1 MKRRKTQVL
10 IIGGGITG
18 TGLARDLALR
28 GVQSVLVEQFD
39 INAGASG
46 SNHGLLHSGARYV
59 ANDPAAARECKEEGD
74 ILKILGPHCI
84 EQTGGLFVAVEGDD
98 EKFVAD
104 FPTLC
109 SQCGIPARSLNV
121 KEARELE
128 PALSDR
134 LIAAYQVED
143 ATIDPFKLSLENIW
157 QAQELGSTLMRRTKA
172 VRFHLRGK
180 RIESVHLLDTQS
192 GEELILEVD
201 QVVNA
206 AGAWSREVALMADI
220 SINMVYS
227 KGTLLVTSNRITK
240 HVVNRLR
247 PPSNADILVPGGTVS
262 LLGTTS
268 VEVDSPYGVYPTAE
282 EVDIIVEE
290 EAAML
295 PELETT
301 RYIRAYSGV
310 RPLVGSQGEGDAR
323 TVSRDFSLLDHAS
336 DGADNFT
343 TITGGKFTTYRV
355 MAERTADQICR
366 RLGIYNPCRTRTEPL
381 PTSQACM
388 WTETGIAPQEWIKHA
403 DPKDAILCECEL
415 VPQSAVDT
423 IISSIR
429 KRKDTP
435 DIEAIGL
442 RSRVGKGPCQGTFCS
457 AKIAGHMT
465 DRGETH
471 GTEGLAHIQD
481 FLRRRWRGQHPVLW
495 GSQLIQAELME
506 SLHCGLFSQE
516 LYCDQEGEKLEQ
528 REQREKREKREQR
541 EQREEPSEE

>member
-1 MKRRKTQVL
+1 LKRQKTQVL

-74 ILKILGPHCI
+74 ILKRLGPHCI

-98 EKFVAD
+98 ERFVAD
-104 FPTLC
+104 FPAHC
-109 SQCGIPARSLNV
+109 ARCGIPARSLDV
-121 KEARELE
+121 RRARELE

-134 LIAAYQVED
+134 LIAAFQVED

-157 QAQELGSTLMRRTKA
+157 QAQELGSTLMRRTRA
-172 VRFHLRGK
+172 VWFQRRGD
-180 RIESVHLLDTQS
+180 RIESVLLQDTKS
-192 GEELILEVD
+192 GDELILEVD

-206 AGAWSREVALMADI
+206 AGAWSRDVALMAGIPID
-220 SINMVYS
+220 MVYP
-227 KGTLLVTSNRITK
+227 KGTLLVTLNRITK

-268 VEVDSPYGVYPTAE
+268 VKVDSPNGVYPTVE
-282 EVDIIVEE
+282 EVNTIVEE
-290 EAAML
+290 EAAMV

-310 RPLVGSQGEGDAR
+310 RPLVGKQGAGDAR
-323 TVSRDFSLLDHAS
+323 TVSRDFSLLDHGP
-336 DGADNFT
+336 DGVENFT
-343 TITGGKFTTYRV
+343 TITGGKFTTYRI
-355 MAERTADQICR
+355 MAERTADLVCG
-366 RLGIYNPCRTRTEPL
+366 RLGISNPCRTRTEPL
-381 PTSQACM
+381 PTSAACM
-388 WTETGIAPQEWIKHA
+388 WTETGIAPREWIRHA
-403 DPKDAILCECEL
+403 DPEDAILCECEL
-415 VPQSAVDT
+415 VPQSAIDT
-423 IISSIR
+423 ILASIR
-429 KRKDTP
+429 KRNDRP
-435 DIEAIGL
+435 DLEAIGL

-457 AKIAGHMT
+457 VKIAGHMT
-465 DRGETH
+465 DRGEIH
-471 GTEGLAHIQD
+471 GPEGLARIQE

-495 GSQLIQAELME
+495 GNQLIQAELME

-516 LYCDQEGEKLEQ
+516 LYCVQEP
-528 REQREKREKREQR
+528 
-541 EQREEPSEE
+541 EEPRRE